1 MFTHE
6 LAPVAGS
13 LTVSALIA
21 LLPLIT
27 IFILLG
33 VVRIKAHWGV
43 GLAGGRRDP
52 PTKTRPSDV
61 TAAIRL
67 ACARGRTHEQC
78 RGIVIDPDSLAVQL
92 WAMPRSTDSEL
103 LGSHRCVHR
112 PPMARVWPRR

>member
-13 LTVSALIA
+13 LTVSAHCPTSADHHLHPAGRRSNQGA
-21 LLPLIT
+21 L
-27 IFILLG
+27 G
-33 VVRIKAHWGV
+33 GV

-67 ACARGRTHEQC
+67 ACAGGRTHEQC

-92 WAMPRSTDSEL
+92 WAMPHSTDSEL

>member
-27 IFILLG
+27 ISSCWASFESRRTG
-33 VVRIKAHWGV
+33 GV

-67 ACARGRTHEQC
+67 ACAGGRTHEQC

-92 WAMPRSTDSEL
+92 WAMPHSTDSEL